1 MGQVSFGTV
10 LREARERK
18 GYDVQ
23 SAARRLRIR
32 PDILRAL
39 ENNDFSRLPARGY
52 TRNMVNA
59 YAKLVGLNPADITR
73 MYLDDAYAYQVGRT
87 RGESDSPA
95 HVSGRRSVSRGD
107 GRHDGRGQGSQRSSR
122 YGDERSGDGR
132 RSQRT
137 QRGQRQ
143 GTQRM
148 PRREQQ
154 PQREY
159 RESLASRAARA
170 ENESRRSNHF
180 GGAVTTQFT
189 NFYSGSQNNTGRGM
203 QARLPY
209 VAVIV
214 IILLLLVIIV
224 ALAFGNRGAGSTQD
238 VAKVPITGV
247 TDTSAD
253 GTGVSQENSNNSN
266 SGNNSN
272 DSESKASSTETVPTS
287 VKVEYKLAK
296 GQQANVV
303 ITQDGQAT
311 EQMLTGPVDL
321 TVDVSGTWSLA
332 TWVSSGFTVTMDGKE
347 VEFTSDATTGMPT
360 ATVNFKD
367 YLASWAKDHP
377 DVKVEGLDSS
387 STSSSN
393 TGSTSSTTNSASSGV
408 SSQSATGTGSSV
420 GSSTSSTGAGSVNTS
435 GTGSTITSGTG
446 SGTTGTQYSSSTYS
460 SY

>member
-107 GRHDGRGQGSQRSSR
+107 GRHEGRGQGSQRSSR
-122 YGDERSGDGR
+122 YGEERSGDGR

-137 QRGQRQ
+137 QRQ

-148 PRREQQ
+148 SRRDQQ

-180 GGAVTTQFT
+180 GGGAVTTQFT
-189 NFYSGSQNNTGRGM
+189 NFYSGSQNNAGRGM

-224 ALAFGNRGAGSTQD
+224 ALAFGNRGAASSQD

-253 GTGVSQENSNNSN
+253 GTGVSQENSNNNNTGSN
-266 SGNNSN
+266 GN
-272 DSESKASSTETVPTS
+272 DSETKASSTATVPTS

-296 GQQANVV
+296 GQQAYVV

-311 EQMLTGPVDL
+311 EQMLTGPKDE
-321 TVDVSGTWSLA
+321 TVDVTGTWSLA

-387 STSSSN
+387 STSSSG
-393 TGSTSSTTNSASSGV
+393 TGSTSSTANSSSNGISAQSAS
-408 SSQSATGTGSSV
+408 GTGSSV
-420 GSSTSSTGAGSVNTS
+420 GSSTTSTGTGSSSTS
-435 GTGSTITSGTG
+435 GTGSTSTSGTG
-446 SGTTGTQYSSSTYS
+446 YSSTGTQQTSSTYS

>member
-122 YGDERSGDGR
+122 YDNERTDGR

-189 NFYSGSQNNTGRGM
+189 NFYSGSQNNVGRGM

-224 ALAFGNRGAGSTQD
+224 ALAFGNRGAASTQE

-253 GTGVSQENSNNSN
+253 GSGVSQDNSNNN
-266 SGNNSN
+266 SDNNN
-272 DSESKASSTETVPTS
+272 DSDTKSSSTATVPTS

-296 GQQANVV
+296 GQQAYVI

-311 EQMLTGPVDL
+311 EQMLTGPFDE
-321 TVDVSGTWSLA
+321 TVDVTGTWSLS

-377 DVKVEGLDSS
+377 DVKVEGLDTS
-387 STSSSN
+387 STSSST
-393 TGSTSSTTNSASSGV
+393 TGSTASTNSTSNGTSAQSSTGNGSSSTGSTTSSTGTGYSSTTGSGT
-408 SSQSATGTGSSV
+408 SATGTQS
-420 GSSTSSTGAGSVNTS
+420 
-435 GTGSTITSGTG
+435 
-446 SGTTGTQYSSSTYS
+446 SSSTYS
-460 SY
+460 Y

>member
-122 YGDERSGDGR
+122 YDNERTDGR

-189 NFYSGSQNNTGRGM
+189 NFYSGSQNNVGRGM

-224 ALAFGNRGAGSTQD
+224 ALAFGNRGAASTQE

-253 GTGVSQENSNNSN
+253 GSGVSQDNSNNN
-266 SGNNSN
+266 SDNNN
-272 DSESKASSTETVPTS
+272 DSDTKSSSTATVPTS

-296 GQQANVV
+296 GQQAYVI

-311 EQMLTGPVDL
+311 EQMLTGPFDE
-321 TVDVSGTWSLA
+321 TVDVTGTWSLS

-377 DVKVEGLDSS
+377 DVKVEGLDTS
-387 STSSSN
+387 STSSST
-393 TGSTSSTTNSASSGV
+393 TGSTASTNSTSNGTAAQSTTGNGSSSTGSTTSSTGTGYSSTTGSGT
-408 SSQSATGTGSSV
+408 SATGTQS
-420 GSSTSSTGAGSVNTS
+420 
-435 GTGSTITSGTG
+435 
-446 SGTTGTQYSSSTYS
+446 SSSTYS
-460 SY
+460 Y

>member
-122 YGDERSGDGR
+122 YSEDRSGDGR

-189 NFYSGSQNNTGRGM
+189 NFYSGSQNNAGRGM
-203 QARLPY
+203 QTRLPY

-224 ALAFGNRGAGSTQD
+224 ALAFGNRGAASTQD

-253 GTGVSQENSNNSN
+253 GSGVTQDNNN
-266 SGNNSN
+266 GNGGNNSN
-272 DSESKASSTETVPTS
+272 DSETKASSTETVPTS
-287 VKVEYKLAK
+287 VKVEYKLDK
-296 GQQANVV
+296 GQQAYVV
-303 ITQDGQAT
+303 ITQDGEAT
-311 EQMLTGPVDL
+311 EQMLTGPVDT

-393 TGSTSSTTNSASSGV
+393 TGSTSSTTNSASSGL

-420 GSSTSSTGAGSVNTS
+420 GSSTSSTGTGSASTS
-435 GTGSTITSGTG
+435 GTGSTTTSGTG

>member
-1 MGQVSFGTV
+1 MGQVSFGAV

-122 YGDERSGDGR
+122 YDNERTDGR

-189 NFYSGSQNNTGRGM
+189 NFYSGSQNNVGRGM

-224 ALAFGNRGAGSTQD
+224 ALAFGNRGSASTQE

-253 GTGVSQENSNNSN
+253 GSGVSQDNSNNN
-266 SGNNSN
+266 SDNNN
-272 DSESKASSTETVPTS
+272 DSDTKSSSTATVPTS

-296 GQQANVV
+296 GQQAYVI

-311 EQMLTGPVDL
+311 EQMLTGPFDE
-321 TVDVSGTWSLA
+321 TVDVTGTWSLS

-377 DVKVEGLDSS
+377 DVKVEGLDTS
-387 STSSSN
+387 STSSST
-393 TGSTSSTTNSASSGV
+393 TGSTASTNSTSNGTSAQSSTGNGSSSTGSTTSSTGTGYSSTTGSGT
-408 SSQSATGTGSSV
+408 SATGTQS
-420 GSSTSSTGAGSVNTS
+420 
-435 GTGSTITSGTG
+435 
-446 SGTTGTQYSSSTYS
+446 SSSTYS
-460 SY
+460 Y

>member
-122 YGDERSGDGR
+122 YADDRTDGR

-189 NFYSGSQNNTGRGM
+189 NFYSGSQNNVGRGV

-224 ALAFGNRGAGSTQD
+224 ALAFGNHGAASTQE

-253 GTGVSQENSNNSN
+253 GSGVSQEYSDNN
-266 SGNNSN
+266 SGNNN
-272 DSESKASSTETVPTS
+272 DSDTKSSSTATVPTS

-296 GQQANVV
+296 GQQAYVV

-311 EQMLTGPVDL
+311 EQMLTGPYDE
-321 TVDVSGTWSLA
+321 TVDVTGTWSLS

-377 DVKVEGLDSS
+377 DVKVEGLDTS
-387 STSSSN
+387 STSSST
-393 TGSTSSTTNSASSGV
+393 TGSTASTNSTSNGTSAQSSTGNGSSSTGSTTSSTGTGYSSTTGSGT
-408 SSQSATGTGSSV
+408 SATGTH
-420 GSSTSSTGAGSVNTS
+420 
-435 GTGSTITSGTG
+435 
-446 SGTTGTQYSSSTYS
+446 YSSSTYS
-460 SY
+460 Y

>member
-107 GRHDGRGQGSQRSSR
+107 GRHDGRGQGSQRSLR
-122 YGDERSGDGR
+122 YADDRTDGR

-189 NFYSGSQNNTGRGM
+189 NFYSGSQNNVGRGM

-224 ALAFGNRGAGSTQD
+224 ALAFGNRGAASTQE

-253 GTGVSQENSNNSN
+253 GSGASQENSNNSN
-266 SGNNSN
+266 SGNNN
-272 DSESKASSTETVPTS
+272 DSDTKSSSTATVPTS
-287 VKVEYKLAK
+287 VKVEYKLEK
-296 GQQANVV
+296 GQQAYVV

-311 EQMLTGPVDL
+311 EQMLTGPYDE
-321 TVDVSGTWSLA
+321 TVDVTGTWSLS

-377 DVKVEGLDSS
+377 DVKVEGLDTS
-387 STSSSN
+387 STSSST
-393 TGSTSSTTNSASSGV
+393 TGSTASTNSTSNGTSAQSSTGNGSS
-408 SSQSATGTGSSV
+408 STGST
-420 GSSTSSTGAGSVNTS
+420 TSSTG
-435 GTGSTITSGTG
+435 TGYSSTTG
-446 SGTTGTQYSSSTYS
+446 SGTSATGTQYSSSTYS
-460 SY
+460 Y

>member
-122 YGDERSGDGR
+122 YTDERTDGR

-189 NFYSGSQNNTGRGM
+189 NFYSGSQNNVGRGM

-224 ALAFGNRGAGSTQD
+224 ALAFGNRGAASTQE

-253 GTGVSQENSNNSN
+253 GSGVSQENSNNN
-266 SGNNSN
+266 SDNNN
-272 DSESKASSTETVPTS
+272 DSDTKSSSTATVPTS

-296 GQQANVV
+296 GQQAYVV

-311 EQMLTGPVDL
+311 EQMLTGPYDE
-321 TVDVSGTWSLA
+321 TVEVTGTWSLA

-377 DVKVEGLDSS
+377 DVKVEGLDTS
-387 STSSSN
+387 STSSST
-393 TGSTSSTTNSASSGV
+393 TGSTASTNSTSNGTSAQSSTGNGSS
-408 SSQSATGTGSSV
+408 STGST
-420 GSSTSSTGAGSVNTS
+420 TSSTGTGYSSTS
-435 GTGSTITSGTG
+435 G
-446 SGTTGTQYSSSTYS
+446 SGTSATGTQYSSSTYS
-460 SY
+460 Y

>member
-122 YGDERSGDGR
+122 YSEDRSGDGR
-132 RSQRT
+132 RLQRT

-189 NFYSGSQNNTGRGM
+189 NFYSGSQNNAGRGM

-253 GTGVSQENSNNSN
+253 GTGVSQENSNNDN
-266 SGNNSN
+266 GNNSN
-272 DSESKASSTETVPTS
+272 DSEAKASSTATVPTS

-296 GQQANVV
+296 GQQAYVI

-311 EQMLTGPVDL
+311 EQMLTGPVDE

-347 VEFTSDATTGMPT
+347 VEFTSDAITGMPT

-408 SSQSATGTGSSV
+408 SSQSAKGTGSSV
-420 GSSTSSTGAGSVNTS
+420 GSSTSSTGTGSVNTS
-435 GTGSTITSGTG
+435 GTGSTTTSGTG

>member
-122 YGDERSGDGR
+122 YDNERTDGR

-189 NFYSGSQNNTGRGM
+189 NFYSGSQNNVGRGM

-224 ALAFGNRGAGSTQD
+224 ALAFGNRGAASTQE

-253 GTGVSQENSNNSN
+253 GSGVSQDNSNNN
-266 SGNNSN
+266 SDNNN
-272 DSESKASSTETVPTS
+272 DSDTKSSSTATVPTS

-296 GQQANVV
+296 GQQAYVI

-311 EQMLTGPVDL
+311 EQMLTGPFDE
-321 TVDVSGTWSLA
+321 TVDVTGTWSLS

-377 DVKVEGLDSS
+377 DVKVEGLDTS
-387 STSSSN
+387 STSSST
-393 TGSTSSTTNSASSGV
+393 TGSTASTNSTSNGTSAQSSTGNGSSSTGSTT
-408 SSQSATGTGSSV
+408 SSTGTGYFSTTGSGTSATGTQS
-420 GSSTSSTGAGSVNTS
+420 
-435 GTGSTITSGTG
+435 
-446 SGTTGTQYSSSTYS
+446 SSSTYS
-460 SY
+460 Y